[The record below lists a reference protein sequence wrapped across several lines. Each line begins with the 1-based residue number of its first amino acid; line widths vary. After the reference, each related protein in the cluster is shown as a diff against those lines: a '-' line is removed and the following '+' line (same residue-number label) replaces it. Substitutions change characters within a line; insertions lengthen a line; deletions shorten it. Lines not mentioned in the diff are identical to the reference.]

1 MGCSAAAAVGM
12 QEDIRTI
19 PTTSLQGAEDRG
31 AGYQVE
37 GVGIMRHLNDWQI
50 LRLRKMSKGRN
61 HNIAP
66 MAFGLDMTIQQFKP
80 LAPEQKRLA
89 WHAPHSAPGTP
100 GGRGAQP
107 AGTAATRPWSASPR
121 RE

>member
-1 MGCSAAAAVGM
+1 MAA
-12 QEDIRTI
+12 
-19 PTTSLQGAEDRG
+19 
-31 AGYQVE
+31 QVTKSR

-100 GGRGAQP
+100 GGGWRTRAGSPTRRLRFMRAAKAASQKEP
-107 AGTAATRPWSASPR
+107 AAAG
-121 RE
+121 